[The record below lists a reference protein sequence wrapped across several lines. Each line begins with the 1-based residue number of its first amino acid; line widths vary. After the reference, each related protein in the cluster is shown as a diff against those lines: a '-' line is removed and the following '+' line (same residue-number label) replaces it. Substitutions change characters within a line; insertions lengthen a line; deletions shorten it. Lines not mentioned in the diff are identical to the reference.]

1 MYAGPGYTWPPN
13 LCITIGILGFVSSF
27 RSSANLASW
36 NDADLGVRR
45 HHKRSIASHHAIDA
59 ELLWGRDLAVADA
72 LTFAAP
78 GRCKVDATSQ
88 SRLQEF
94 VLFIMSSRNRIH
106 ESGNEKRKKKQR
118 LDRAAQTQKGALD
131 KYVVKECQ
139 TSAPD
144 QTPEENNDGN
154 ICKED
159 FISKNARRMML
170 FNRS

>member
-1 MYAGPGYTWPPN
+1 
-13 LCITIGILGFVSSF
+13 
-27 RSSANLASW
+27 
-36 NDADLGVRR
+36 
-45 HHKRSIASHHAIDA
+45 
-59 ELLWGRDLAVADA
+59 
-72 LTFAAP
+72 
-78 GRCKVDATSQ
+78 
-88 SRLQEF
+88 
-94 VLFIMSSRNRIH
+94 MSSRNRIH

>member
-72 LTFAAP
+72 LTVCRTWTLQ
-78 GRCKVDATSQ
+78 GR
-88 SRLQEF
+88 
-94 VLFIMSSRNRIH
+94 RNKPI
-106 ESGNEKRKKKQR
+106 ETAGMWSGNTPLFFSFACKLQSIGEWCF
-118 LDRAAQTQKGALD
+118 LIEDIIETAGMWSGNTPLFFSFAC
-131 KYVVKECQ
+131 KYE
-139 TSAPD
+139 D
-144 QTPEENNDGN
+144 
-154 ICKED
+154 IIED

>member
-13 LCITIGILGFVSSF
+13 LCITIEILGFVSSF

-88 SRLQEF
+88 SRLQVCDQETLHCF
-94 VLFIMSSRNRIH
+94 FSFACKLQSIGKWFTYKTKV
-106 ESGNEKRKKKQR
+106 
-118 LDRAAQTQKGALD
+118 
-131 KYVVKECQ
+131 YV
-139 TSAPD
+139 S
-144 QTPEENNDGN
+144 
-154 ICKED
+154 
-159 FISKNARRMML
+159 
-170 FNRS
+170 